1 MKEVRSML
9 REEDIAIEL
18 KCQQYICKSYM
29 RNLEGT
35 ESVLLFESTQK
46 TEDVFCPFCHGSV
59 HICELTSKFL
69 KDIPIWKG
77 VEQYLCF
84 HCHRYRCTQCGRKH
98 TEGIPLQHSGTRIT
112 ERAAA
117 WIQSMLLNKVSIKSI
132 QSITGIHWGTIRNI
146 HIKLMENTLEERQS
160 ELKRNGYQPQYLA
173 VDEFAIHKGHT
184 YATCVMDL
192 ETGEALWVGKGRSK
206 EDFKRFFDEIEPSFL
221 ANIKAV
227 AMDMNASYDIL
238 VKEKLPQAQ
247 IVYDRYHMQAQ
258 YGKEVLG
265 VVRLNEARKHKAISK
280 ELSEQL
286 SGQSAESK
294 RKIRKQ
300 IWAEKQQYSKIKK
313 LRWTLLTNGENLTE
327 NQYSDMQSILEKHS
341 SLAVCYAMKEELVS
355 LFRLRDPREAED
367 GWRRWFKAA
376 KESGIPALVHFAE
389 IKERR
394 LNGLIAHAQYPISTG
409 KLEGFNNKIKVAK
422 RVGYGFRDDHYFFL
436 LVRSLSLSP
445 SIP

>member
-1 MKEVRSML
+1 ML
-9 REEDIAIEL
+9 REEDIAIDL

-35 ESVLLFESTQK
+35 ESVLLFESKQK
-46 TEDVFCPFCHGSV
+46 TEDVFCPFCHGPV
-59 HICELTSKFL
+59 HICDMTEKTL

-77 VEQYLCF
+77 IQQYLHF
-84 HCHRYRCTQCGRKH
+84 NCHRYRCTQCGRKH
-98 TEGIPLQHSGTRIT
+98 TEEIPLKYPGTRIT

-117 WIQSMLLNKVSIKSI
+117 WIHSLLLNKVSIKSI
-132 QSITGIHWGTIRNI
+132 QNITGIHWETIRNI
-146 HIKLMENTLEERQS
+146 HIKLMESTLQEHHK
-160 ELKRNGYQPQYLA
+160 ELKEKGYQPQYLA

-206 EDFKRFFDEIEPSFL
+206 EDFKKFFDEIEPSFL

-227 AMDMNASYDIL
+227 AMDMNASYHIL
-238 VKEKLPQAQ
+238 VQEKLPQAQ

-258 YGKEVLG
+258 YGKDVLG

-280 ELSEQL
+280 ELSAQL
-286 SGQSAESK
+286 ADQSPEDK
-294 RKIRKQ
+294 REMKKQ
-300 IWAEKQQYSKIKK
+300 IQAEKQQYSKIKK
-313 LRWTLLTNGENLTE
+313 LRWTLLTNGEKLTE
-327 NQYSDMQSILEKHS
+327 TQHSDMQGILEKHS

-355 LFRLRDPREAED
+355 LFRLRDPHEAEV
-367 GWRRWFKAA
+367 GWRKWFKAA
-376 KESGIPALVHFAE
+376 KESEIPALVHFAE
-389 IKERR
+389 LKERR

-436 LVRSLSLSP
+436 LVKSLSLSP
-445 SIP
+445 RNP